1 MGSDAEDK
9 VAKRY
14 PEDGELPFV
23 LKSVTWTKPGV
34 IEIQI
39 SKTGLIQDL
48 KAMQAEAPKPQSFTP
63 WQAVFDGSFYKVT
76 DIACEVIWKFIYG
89 AEIEAAE
96 KDRSPEGMHS
106 EEWSMSCV
114 FRDEELIL
122 HPNIN
127 DIMQKYKG
135 YVQGGRVYFNRYIFI
150 EDPKDANKTI
160 RLKNPFYGTRAYF
173 APSVELSVEKYK
185 ETTGKLDFGDFDAVG
200 YSKYDS
206 EVQTPTAWPG
216 GGGTGF
222 KFLDS
227 LAPKDAKNYTWL
239 LVSKKTR
246 KSAIDCVRGWTWRCN
261 LKGWLCQLYDDD
273 FVFAKPFAIKD

>member
-1 MGSDAEDK
+1 MGSAKES
-9 VAKRY
+9 KRY
-14 PEDGELPFV
+14 PNGGELPFV

-48 KAMQAEAPKPQSFTP
+48 KGMQSAAPKPQSFTP
-63 WQAVFDGSFYKVT
+63 WQAVFDGSSYKVT
-76 DIACEVIWKFIYG
+76 GIACEVIWKFIYG
-89 AEIEAAE
+89 AEIEAA
-96 KDRSPEGMHS
+96 KGDRSPNGMHS
-106 EEWSMSCV
+106 EEWSMSSV

-150 EDPKDANKTI
+150 EDPEDANKTK
-160 RLKNPFYGTRAYF
+160 RVKNPFYGTRAYF
-173 APSVELSVEKYK
+173 TPSVELSVEKYK
-185 ETTGKLDFGDFDAVG
+185 ETTAKLDFGDFDGVG
-200 YSKYDS
+200 YSKYDQ

-216 GGGTGF
+216 GGVTGF
-222 KFLDS
+222 AFLDT
-227 LAPKDAKNYTWL
+227 LKPKNAKNYTWL

-246 KSAIDCVRGWTWRCN
+246 KSAIDCVRGWTWRCD
-261 LKGWLCQLYDDD
+261 LKGWLGQLYDDD
-273 FVFAKPFAIKD
+273 FVFVEPFAIKD